1 MKFLTKKDWE
11 SFLGR
16 LYLNKN
22 KSAGRNWG
30 VRSEKIEI
38 LFFEIS
44 KIIEEICKSKN
55 LNHTSFGIAMTFV
68 HYYACF
74 YDYRTIEKYEL
85 AFACFYMSTKVQ
97 FNFIKLPELIE
108 ECQNFI
114 NKNNPVNEQEKDK
127 KKDLD
132 LIKYEIQVYSLLGYD
147 LDIETPYQMYY
158 YNLKNLQDKFQI
170 LKNSDNLEKMKT
182 FCFNLITDTYTRPL
196 SIYYHPK
203 IIYLSCLIF
212 TFKFLEFN
220 ECNIEKLVEN
230 ENVDLIAEC
239 MENINDIYAKYVENS

>member
-1 MKFLTKKDWE
+1 MNKK
-11 SFLGR
+11 
-16 LYLNKN
+16 
-22 KSAGRNWG
+22 
-30 VRSEKIEI
+30 KI
-38 LFFEIS
+38 
-44 KIIEEICKSKN
+44 
-55 LNHTSFGIAMTFV
+55 
-68 HYYACF
+68 
-74 YDYRTIEKYEL
+74 
-85 AFACFYMSTKVQ
+85 
-97 FNFIKLPELIE
+97 
-108 ECQNFI
+108 
-114 NKNNPVNEQEKDK
+114 K

-158 YNLKNLQDKFQI
+158 YNLKNLQDKFPI